1 MKRYIHITKENRE
14 FLMKAFGVS
23 RKTVQNAVMYDG
35 ERGESDLAK
44 RIRKLALAHGGIA
57 MVASPEVETLFDS
70 DGYMR
75 QYFPNGAMLELS
87 KKDASGDVFYKG
99 ENVKHY
105 DHVAIQ
111 DIYAIQDYAQALK

>member
-44 RIRKLALAHGGIA
+44 RIRKLALDRGGIP
-57 MVASPEVETLFDS
+57 MVTSPEVETLHDY
-70 DGYMR
+70 DNYMR

>member
-44 RIRKLALAHGGIA
+44 RIRKLALKRGGII
-57 MVASPEVETLFDS
+57 MVTAPEMETMHDS
-70 DGYMR
+70 DDYMR
-75 QYFPNGAMLELS
+75 QYFPNGAMLELN
-87 KKDASGDVFYKG
+87 KKDASCDVFFKG
-99 ENVKHY
+99 DNVRHY
-105 DHVAIQ
+105 DRVEIP
-111 DIYAIQDYAQALK
+111 DIYAIQDWVQALS